1 MNQKKQLL
9 KNTAIIA
16 IGKLS
21 TQIVS
26 FLLLPLYTAKLSTEE
41 FGTYDFFVTLSVF
54 LLPIIT
60 LLMEESMFRFLI
72 DADDLKSKKRTITA
86 TIVYTTVGTV
96 IFTILAAII
105 MGIIH
110 YEYAVIFI
118 IFIISNILLG
128 LSNALS
134 RGMGKV
140 NLYSLSNFI
149 LGVIT
154 IILNILFIVTFKL
167 GVNGLL
173 WSNIIANTA
182 TAVIMFYKLH
192 LPQFVSKKDFSRE
205 TLGKMIRYSAPL
217 VPNNLSWVIISLS
230 DRLMLTQMTGA
241 DANGI
246 YAVANKFP
254 NIVYTC
260 YGFFSTAWKES
271 AARILKEE
279 NKSQYYNSIYKDV
292 KFFLK
297 AIVLGLIA
305 IMPLAFPLLVNK
317 SYNDAYKYIPILII
331 SIYYTNMSNFYG
343 GIFTAYKNTK
353 IMGST
358 TAVAAV
364 INIVINIIF
373 IPKFGIYAATFSTLI
388 SNIVVYFYR
397 RYKIMDYIKLK
408 EKFNYVFWI
417 LLVITLITYYKNNM
431 ILNIIVF
438 LLVVAYC
445 IFTNKNF
452 IMRVSKPVISKVKS
466 FTKRN
471 KKLN

>member
-86 TIVYTTVGTV
+86 TIVYTAVGTV

-388 SNIVVYFYR
+388 SNIVVYFYG